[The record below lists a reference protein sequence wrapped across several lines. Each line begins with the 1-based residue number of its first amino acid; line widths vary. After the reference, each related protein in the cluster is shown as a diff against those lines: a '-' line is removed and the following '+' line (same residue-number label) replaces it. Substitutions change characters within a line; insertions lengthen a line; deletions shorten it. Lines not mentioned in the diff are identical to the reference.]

1 MIVELEQVLNTKNI
15 AEITGIDEDRIF
27 RALKEKTF
35 LYLNIED
42 RKNMKDVLDLISNKV
57 NSLGTNER
65 KKDGY

>member
-15 AEITGIDEDRIF
+15 AEITGIDEYRVF
-27 RALKEKTF
+27 RALQEKTF
-35 LYLNIED
+35 LDLNIED

-57 NSLGTNER
+57 NSFVTNER